1 VNYCKR
7 CMYPENSRP
16 TIIFDDE
23 GICSGCR
30 YHESRSRVD
39 WVEREKMFAALV
51 EEVKAEREKRGNI
64 YDCIVPVSGG
74 KDSCYQV
81 WLMKEKYGL
90 NPLLVAY
97 NHCFNTEGGLRN
109 LENLVEKSGC
119 NLIRY
124 TLNLKSAIKLARYM
138 LKKVGDLTW
147 HYHAGIMTFPIQTA
161 VKYQIPFI
169 FWGEEGFSELT
180 GMFQLDDFVEFKKWT
195 RKEHDMR
202 GFEPE
207 DLVNDPDSDI
217 EWNDISA
224 FIYPSDEE
232 IADLDLRGIYVSNYF
247 EWDAKKQTE
256 LVMREYDFKGVTYEK
271 GRSFV
276 QYSKIDDHANDMH
289 DYLKYL
295 KFGYGRSTDEA
306 SYEIRHGRMTREE
319 GAAIVE
325 RLDAFE
331 PYAMEEY
338 LKLMDMSREEF
349 FNLIE
354 DARDLGIWENVNDEW
369 VAKDS
374 VINHVNEEG
383 VEEARVDQSS
393 DRTFSEE
400 NRQMYFNREL
410 PPEPTGDP
418 RLDVRKDVFKTL

>member
-1 VNYCKR
+1 
-7 CMYPENSRP
+7 
-16 TIIFDDE
+16 
-23 GICSGCR
+23 
-30 YHESRSRVD
+30 
-39 WVEREKMFAALV
+39 
-51 EEVKAEREKRGNI
+51 
-64 YDCIVPVSGG
+64 
-74 KDSCYQV
+74 
-81 WLMKEKYGL
+81 
-90 NPLLVAY
+90 
-97 NHCFNTEGGLRN
+97 
-109 LENLVEKSGC
+109 
-119 NLIRY
+119 
-124 TLNLKSAIKLARYM
+124 M

>member
-1 VNYCKR
+1 
-7 CMYPENSRP
+7 MYPENARP
-16 TIIFDDE
+16 TIIFDDD

-39 WVEREKMFAALV
+39 WAEREKLFAALV
-51 EEVKAEREKRGNI
+51 EQVKTERERRGNI

-74 KDSCYQV
+74 KDSNFQV

-109 LENLVEKSGC
+109 LENLVMQSGC
-119 NLIRY
+119 DLIRY
-124 TLNLKSAIKLARYM
+124 TLNLKSAVKLARYM

-207 DLVNDPDSDI
+207 DLVNDPDSDV
-217 EWNDISA
+217 EWNDVSA
-224 FIYPSDEE
+224 FVYPSDEE
-232 IADLDLRGIYVSNYF
+232 IAELDLRGIYVSNYF

-256 LVMREYDFKGVTYEK
+256 LVMREYDFKGVTYKK

-295 KFGYGRSTDEA
+295 KFGYGRATDET

-319 GAAIVE
+319 GVAMVE
-325 RLDAFE
+325 KLDAFE
-331 PYAMEEY
+331 PFAMEEY
-338 LKLMDMSREEF
+338 LKLMDMTREEF
-349 FNLIE
+349 FALVE
-354 DARDLGIWENVNDEW
+354 DARDSEIWEKVDGEW

-374 VINHVNEEG
+374 VVNHVNEEG
-383 VEEARVDQSS
+383 VEEARVKQSA
-393 DRTFSEE
+393 DRTFSEA
-400 NRQMYFNREL
+400 NRQLYYNEDN

-418 RLDVRKDVFKTL
+418 RLDVRKDTFKVL

>member
-30 YHESRSRVD
+30 YHESRSRVN

-51 EEVKAEREKRGNI
+51 EEVKAERERRGNV

-74 KDSCYQV
+74 KDSTYQV

-109 LENLVEKSGC
+109 LENLVAKSGC

-124 TLNLKSAIKLARYM
+124 TLNLNSAIKLARYM

-207 DLVNDPDSDI
+207 DLVNDQDSDI
-217 EWNDISA
+217 EWNDVSA

-232 IADLDLRGIYVSNYF
+232 IAELDLRGIYVSNYF

-256 LVMREYDFKGVTYEK
+256 LVMHEYDFKGVTYKK

-295 KFGYGRSTDEA
+295 KFGYGRATDEA
-306 SYEIRHGRMTREE
+306 SYEIRHGRMAREE
-319 GAAIVE
+319 GVAMVE
-325 RLDAFE
+325 KLDAFE

-338 LKLMDMSREEF
+338 LELMDMTREEF
-349 FNLIE
+349 FALVE
-354 DARDLGIWENVNDEW
+354 DARDLEIWEKMNGGW
-369 VAKDS
+369 VVKDS
-374 VINHVNEEG
+374 VVNHVNEDG
-383 VEEARVDQSS
+383 VEEAQVKQSS
-393 DRTFSEE
+393 DRTFSVE
-400 NRQMYFNREL
+400 NRQLYYNEEL

-418 RLDVRKDVFKTL
+418 RLDVRKDTFKIL